1 MTNLQ
6 NQNILKLIFQTY
18 HSYNIVKQLL
28 DAIKNKS
35 ITQIILTTKLLDL
48 ELMYKSIG
56 NSKIIIESLKYS
68 IYSLFLLPNG
78 NFISIDVLS
87 SVKLWNTTNYKSL
100 ENFNESFQAI
110 IALTNNKFATSND
123 ISLMIWDFESDS
135 GYLKIINTISL
146 IGYRYASALLL
157 LSDENVA
164 YATHNKERHNPCILI
179 LDSKNEFKILCKL
192 TEHALA
198 INTLENLNNDMFASG
213 SDDYSIKI
221 WKDNGSTY
229 ECLKTIYCHNGPII
243 ALLYLSKE
251 NLLVSGC
258 LGHNIKVWNI
268 NDFQCINTVYDSIG
282 STSLLLLE
290 NGYFASGS
298 VNKKIKVWRIRDF
311 KCINVLEGHKGPIN
325 ALISLKDNGIVS
337 ASNDRTIII
346 WNY

>member
-123 ISLMIWDFESDS
+123 LSLMIWDFESDS

-146 IGYRYASALLL
+146 I
-157 LSDENVA
+157 
-164 YATHNKERHNPCILI
+164 
-179 LDSKNEFKILCKL
+179 
-192 TEHALA
+192 
-198 INTLENLNNDMFASG
+198 
-213 SDDYSIKI
+213 
-221 WKDNGSTY
+221 
-229 ECLKTIYCHNGPII
+229 
-243 ALLYLSKE
+243 
-251 NLLVSGC
+251 
-258 LGHNIKVWNI
+258 
-268 NDFQCINTVYDSIG
+268 
-282 STSLLLLE
+282 
-290 NGYFASGS
+290 
-298 VNKKIKVWRIRDF
+298 
-311 KCINVLEGHKGPIN
+311 
-325 ALISLKDNGIVS
+325 
-337 ASNDRTIII
+337 
-346 WNY
+346 